1 MLLSQQYAHQSLHS
15 NNNCCNFFEFP
26 TKNRILSSSMQNVE
40 ENDKKKII
48 EQLTDDENEYENPSV
63 IDGFESS
70 QESQFIQEEEE
81 ESQEVQYNL
90 AATKSPTTSMS
101 PEMERKMEQ
110 LMIEKCTNHCENN
123 ATCSLEMYYKSAEEG
138 TIIIPICHCKA
149 GWEGQQCERQY
160 VQEFYAA
167 ISGNGQN
174 VSSTHNRV
182 AKTQNVKKP
191 ATETTNFFGDFSFLQ
206 NPSSAVPA
214 VTFLIL
220 MLIMFVS
227 IVLYAYKRMSRRI
240 DETTYTMSHMCP
252 PEAFTVLKTP
262 CGRKISVHESL
273 FSSSASSSGASGL
286 GQANSGFGT
295 RNARRL
301 NSNSGPIMTSTPAV
315 HLPQRTPAV
324 RILEKPSIFQILRNQ
339 GSIPSRSIN
348 ENDTPKYYKSV
359 PRVEVSAI
367 NYSGHIDF
375 SNILE
380 TPEESRPHRTSPPP
394 HIVIQMDEESTR
406 STLDPT
412 TSPIARL

>member
-1 MLLSQQYAHQSLHS
+1 MRI
-15 NNNCCNFFEFP
+15 P
-26 TKNRILSSSMQNVE
+26 TIPERILGVFESCLPQWFREERSAGFEATNEILEQNLE

-70 QESQFIQEEEE
+70 QESQFIQEEEEE

-138 TIIIPICHCKA
+138 TIIIPICHCEA
-149 GWEGQQCERQY
+149 GWEGQKCERQY

-174 VSSTHNRV
+174 
-182 AKTQNVKKP
+182 
-191 ATETTNFFGDFSFLQ
+191 Q

-286 GQANSGFGT
+286 GQSNSGFGT